1 MTAYGDDNMK
11 LIYQANAN
19 GSTHTAK
26 TPNGRYAWHCKQPVV
41 AKPKGIKS
49 NMNNTAIPQ
58 QK

>member
-1 MTAYGDDNMK
+1 MK
-11 LIYQANAN
+11 LINQANAS
-19 GSTHTAK
+19 GSIHTAK

-49 NMNNTAIPQ
+49 NMNNVALAQ